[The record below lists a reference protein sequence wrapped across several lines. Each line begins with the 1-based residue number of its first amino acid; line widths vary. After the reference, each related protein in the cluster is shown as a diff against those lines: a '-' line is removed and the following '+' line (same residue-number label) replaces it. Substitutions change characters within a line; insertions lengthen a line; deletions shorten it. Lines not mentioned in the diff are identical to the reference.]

1 MNKFVDLYQSKQ
13 RIKSKFYD
21 VIEPNYTFTNKS
33 LEALV
38 KYHPTKTINEVEYFV
53 YRIKGQGKKILFMK
67 TKGYD
72 ESTIGLNTCL
82 ENYFGQYSDRKTFLI
97 NIKYA
102 FRQAISNGKREKYL
116 LSHTDNGVGICEN
129 CKTKT
134 EMAIDHYPISFKK
147 ILADFLL
154 YEGLTLDDLLYIRC
168 PNENIIKLKDLELK
182 KRWIDYHEN
191 IVNYRCLC
199 KSCNSRFGCY
209 NQ

>member
-33 LEALV
+33 LETLV
-38 KYHPTKTINEVEYFV
+38 QYHPTKTINEVEYFV

-102 FRQAISNGKREKYL
+102 FRQAISNGKREKYYLILIMAWEYVKIVRRKLRWL
-116 LSHTDNGVGICEN
+116 LTTIQFHL
-129 CKTKT
+129 KR
-134 EMAIDHYPISFKK
+134 Y
-147 ILADFLL
+147 LL
-154 YEGLTLDDLLYIRC
+154 TFYYVRD
-168 PNENIIKLKDLELK
+168 
-182 KRWIDYHEN
+182 
-191 IVNYRCLC
+191 
-199 KSCNSRFGCY
+199 
-209 NQ
+209 